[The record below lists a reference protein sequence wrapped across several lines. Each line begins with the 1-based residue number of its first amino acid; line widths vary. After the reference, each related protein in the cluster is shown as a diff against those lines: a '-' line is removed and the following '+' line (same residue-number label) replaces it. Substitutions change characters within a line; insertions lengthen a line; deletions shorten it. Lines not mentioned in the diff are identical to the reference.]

1 MSDRKVVVLLPRIF
15 DGQSLSIS
23 SYQAMLRFADRMV
36 PVGDGQDPIAAAL
49 LPEGIAID
57 SIRCLLP
64 GVRLRLGVL
73 DQVAADAGTDIPAFS
88 LVSAW
93 EELLSDIDPIC
104 CMLPHTIDAV
114 QLAAA
119 LSVRRRAACISGV
132 VDVEAL
138 NGGEPMFHRLVD
150 NGNRVARMAA
160 RTENVVL
167 TVDWSRCSVR
177 EEASSMSE
185 GTLEV
190 KRLYRAIDGRYRLLD
205 RHVPR
210 ADTRDLD
217 RARVI
222 VAVGRGLGKAEN
234 LSQVENFAATFP
246 GSAVAGSRGACDSG
260 WIPPERQI
268 GVTGKT
274 VSPEIYMA
282 LGISGA
288 PQHLVGMQSSRSVVS
303 INSDP
308 HAPIFAHSDVGIIA
322 DMFAFIA
329 AWIDR
334 MSSMKKGNSP
344 CP

>member
-1 MSDRKVVVLLPRIF
+1 MSGRTAVVLLPSVL
-15 DGQSLSIS
+15 DGHALSIAP
-23 SYQAMLRFADRMV
+23 YQAMLRFASRLV
-36 PVGDGQDPIAAAL
+36 PVGGCKGPVVAAL
-49 LPEGIAID
+49 LPKGIAID
-57 SIRCLLP
+57 SIRRLLP
-64 GVRLRLGVL
+64 GARLRLGIL
-73 DQVAADAGTDIPAFS
+73 DQVATNEGANIPAFS
-88 LVSAW
+88 LASAW

-104 CMLPHTIDAV
+104 CMLPHTIDSV

-132 VDVEAL
+132 VDVEVP
-138 NGGEPMFHRLVD
+138 NGVEPLFHRLVD
-150 NGNRVARMAA
+150 NGNRMARTAA
-160 RTENVVL
+160 RTENVVV
-167 TVDWSRCSVR
+167 TVDWSRCPLQEDAPSIQ
-177 EEASSMSE
+177 EE
-185 GTLEV
+185 TVEV
-190 KRLYRAIDGRYRLLD
+190 KRLDRGIDGRYRLLD
-205 RHVPR
+205 RHAPS

-234 LSQVENFAATFP
+234 LTQIEHFAATFP
-246 GSAVAGSRGACDSG
+246 ASAIAGSRGACDSG

-274 VSPEIYMA
+274 VSPEIYLA

-288 PQHLVGMQSSRSVVS
+288 PQHLAGMQSSRSVVS

-308 HAPIFAHSDVGIIA
+308 HAPIFAHSDVGIVA
-322 DMFAFIA
+322 DMFSFIS

-334 MSSMKKGNSP
+334 MSSIQKGKAP